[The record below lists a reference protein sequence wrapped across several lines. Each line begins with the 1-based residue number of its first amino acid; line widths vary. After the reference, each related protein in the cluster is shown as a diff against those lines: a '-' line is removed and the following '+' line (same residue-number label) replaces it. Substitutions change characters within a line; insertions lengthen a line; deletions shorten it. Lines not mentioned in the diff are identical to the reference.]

1 MRDGR
6 STKHAAPQDPCR
18 KPSKKR
24 PLRTERTGR
33 FSMEARRV
41 LTASQ

>member
-6 STKHAAPQDPCR
+6 STKHAVSQGPCR
-18 KPSKKR
+18 KPSKKQ
-24 PLRTERTGR
+24 PLRTERKGC